1 MTDIVSEVE
10 AGAGALVKTAT
21 TFATGHWLII
31 GAVMGAFALGGAGAG
46 YATYKIMDDK
56 IARMELADQKA
67 LTDAVTIKGL
77 MQHDADVAGQEAAVD
92 LAKRQQALEDQGK
105 QTIVRIPTYVTKLQD
120 AHNCVTW
127 GLVRVHD
134 AAALGVDPSSL
145 NLPSG
150 VTNDTCSPFVSSQLA
165 ERITLNYTAALH
177 DANQLDAV
185 TAYDAKLDAITKPKP
200 AEKGF
205 WDKANPLNWF

>member
-10 AGAGALVKTAT
+10 AVAGGAVKTAT

-31 GAVMGAFALGGAGAG
+31 GAVAAAFIAGSSITG
-46 YATYKIMDDK
+46 YVTYKVMHDTITEMK
-56 IARMELADQKA
+56 LADQKA

-77 MQHDADVAGQEAAVD
+77 MQHDADTAGQEAAVT
-92 LAKRQQALEDQGK
+92 LAKQQQALEDQGK

-134 AAALGVDPSSL
+134 AAALGIDPSAL
-145 NLPSG
+145 NLPPG

-200 AEKGF
+200 D
-205 WDKANPLNWF
+205 DKSFLDKVNPLNWF